1 MLLLTPGFVSRFREF
16 TTEIPFP
23 PVLTHIKSVNQACE
37 KTPSITQERTKMT
50 QEVPERKRKLFL
62 LSLNKSRKLHQS

>member
-16 TTEIPFP
+16 TTEISFP
-23 PVLTHIKSVNQACE
+23 PVLTHIKSGNQACE
-37 KTPSITQERTKMT
+37 KTQERTKMT
-50 QEVPERKRKLFL
+50 QEVPARKRKLFL

>member
-23 PVLTHIKSVNQACE
+23 PVLTHIKSVNQVCE
-37 KTPSITQERTKMT
+37 KTQERTKMT